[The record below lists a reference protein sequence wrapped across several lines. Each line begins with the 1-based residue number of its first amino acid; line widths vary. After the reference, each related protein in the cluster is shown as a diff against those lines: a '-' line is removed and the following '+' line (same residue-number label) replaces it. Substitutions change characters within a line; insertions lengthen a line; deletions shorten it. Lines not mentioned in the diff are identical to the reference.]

1 MCIICVDIQK
11 EKMTSL
17 EARRN
22 LNEMYKTLPNEHILD
37 VLKLIWKLEDEAYKN
52 EKEDNND
59 EKVT

>member
-22 LNEMYKTLPNEHILD
+22 LNEMYKALPNEHILD

-52 EKEDNND
+52 EEEDID

>member
-59 EKVT
+59 EKVI

>member
-22 LNEMYKTLPNEHILD
+22 LNEMYKSLPNEHILD
-37 VLKLIWKLEDEAYKN
+37 VLK
-52 EKEDNND
+52 
-59 EKVT
+59 

>member
-22 LNEMYKTLPNEHILD
+22 LNEMYKSLPNEHILD